1 MGGAKPE
8 ESGMASATSKP
19 STPAQTD
26 AGLQPVELAV
36 RAQPVRRLGLFCL
49 VYVTVCAGPFGL
61 EEFVRSVGPGLAL
74 TLLLLTP
81 LFWGLP
87 LLFMSAELAG
97 ALPLE
102 GGLYRWVKTAFG
114 DFWGFQAGWWWWLSS
129 FLDCAIYAVLVADYF
144 AFFYPGMS
152 RLTHWAIALA
162 VIWLFTLLN
171 LRGIAVMGTST
182 TIFVAIMLAPFA
194 IMIVLG
200 APHIAPPAF
209 PPRLPAD
216 MNLAETLSAGLL
228 MSIWFVSGFEAL
240 ATASGEIRNAARVLP
255 RALLLVFP
263 LILLSY
269 GLPLLV
275 SLGVDA
281 DWQNWQSGHFAAVA
295 ENLGGPWLGG
305 WVSLAGVIAN
315 MALFGAWLLSYSRI
329 PFAMAADGFLPRA
342 LCRVSPRYGT
352 PVTALLVSATLYSV
366 MAWFDFSSLV
376 EMDIW
381 VILPGMFLEFLALAK
396 LRCSLPN
403 LPRHFRVPGGA
414 WGLAFTVISPITIGL
429 FAMFGGGADDVVA
442 GAIALASGPA
452 AFWLGR
458 CFRRKAVVSSLAAK
472 FTAQS
477 Q

>member
-1 MGGAKPE
+1 
-8 ESGMASATSKP
+8 MASVTPKP
-19 STPAQTD
+19 STPSPSD
-26 AGLQPVELAV
+26 SGRQPVERDV
-36 RAQPVRRLGLFCL
+36 PAQPLRRFGLLCL

-61 EEFVRSVGPGLAL
+61 EEFVRHVGPGPALA
-74 TLLLLTP
+74 LLLLTP
-81 LFWGLP
+81 LFWGMP

-144 AFFYPGMS
+144 AFFHPGMS

-171 LRGIAVMGTST
+171 MRGIAVMGTSSM
-182 TIFVAIMLAPFA
+182 IFVAVMLAPFV

-200 APHIAPPAF
+200 APHMAQPPL
-209 PPRLPAD
+209 PPLLPAGRS
-216 MNLAETLSAGLL
+216 LAETLSAGLL

-240 ATASGEIRNAARVLP
+240 ATASGEIPNAARALP
-255 RALLLVFP
+255 RALRLVFP

-281 DWQNWQSGHFAAVA
+281 NWQNWQAGHFAAIA

-305 WVSLAGVIAN
+305 WVSFAGVIAN

-329 PFAMAADGFLPRA
+329 PFAMAVDGFLPRA

-352 PVTALLVSATLYSV
+352 PVTALLVSAALYSL

-381 VILPGMFLEFLALAK
+381 VILPAMFLEFLALAK
-396 LRCSLPN
+396 LRRSHPH
-403 LPRHFRVPGGA
+403 LPRPFRAPGGR
-414 WGLAFTVISPITIGL
+414 WGLAFTVISPIAIGL
-429 FAMFGGGADDVVA
+429 LAMFGGGTDYLIP
-442 GAIALASGPA
+442 GTIALASGPA
-452 AFWLGR
+452 AFWLGQR
-458 CFRRKAVVSSLAAK
+458 FRRDPAAGLPSER
-472 FTAQS
+472 FRAQAR
-477 Q
+477 